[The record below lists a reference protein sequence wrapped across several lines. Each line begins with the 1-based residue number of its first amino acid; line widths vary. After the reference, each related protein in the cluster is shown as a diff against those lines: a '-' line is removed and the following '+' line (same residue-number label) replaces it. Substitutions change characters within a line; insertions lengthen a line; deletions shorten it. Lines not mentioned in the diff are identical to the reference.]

1 MINGKDISIGSLSG
15 GELRALSL
23 AIDFAMINILNSK
36 FSIDL
41 NPIVLDEPFNGLDTM
56 GKEMIIELLEKLA
69 VDKEILIID
78 HSSETKSMFDKTIRV
93 EKRNGIS
100 KIIIV

>member
-1 MINGKDISIGSLSG
+1 
-15 GELRALSL
+15 
-23 AIDFAMINILNSK
+23 MINILNSK

-69 VDKEILIID
+69 IDKEIWVID
-78 HSSETKSMFDKTIRV
+78 HSSESKAMFDRTVRV

-100 KIIIV
+100 NILNE